1 MMWIGSLALAGLPFF
16 AGYYSKDGILEAAWA
31 AGTTVG
37 YYAFAMGISAAV
49 LTAFYSW
56 RLIFLTFH
64 GKPRAD
70 HHVMEH
76 VHESPM
82 VMLAPLAV
90 LALGAMFAG
99 YLFHD
104 GFIGHHWK
112 EFWGEAIL
120 VLDEIGRASWRERVC
135 QYV

>member
-1 MMWIGSLALAGLPFF
+1 MRRMGGLWKHIKVTYVMMWIGSLALAGLPFF

-37 YYAFAMGISAAV
+37 YYAFAMGIGAAV

-70 HHVMEH
+70 HHVRSEERR
-76 VHESPM
+76 VGKACVSTCRSRWSPS
-82 VMLAPLAV
+82 
-90 LALGAMFAG
+90 
-99 YLFHD
+99 H
-104 GFIGHHWK
+104 
-112 EFWGEAIL
+112 
-120 VLDEIGRASWRERVC
+120 
-135 QYV
+135 